1 MSNFLQFLGQQV
13 TTSFFL
19 NPFVLVILSVIFI
32 LLLFKWSSTLPS
44 TKHNSPPSPPKLPI
58 IGNLHQLGL
67 QPHRSLR
74 SLAQRHGPLM
84 LLHFGSVPT
93 LVVSSADAAR
103 EIMKTHDL
111 IFANRPK
118 SSMNEKLLYNYKDV
132 ASAPYGEY
140 WRQMKRVCVLHLLS
154 NKRVQ
159 SFRGVREE
167 ETSLMIQKIK
177 QSCYSSGSVN
187 LSEVFAKLTNDV
199 VCRVSLGRKYSG
211 WEEGGSK
218 FKELLGDFGELLGII
233 CVGDYIRW
241 LAWVSRVN
249 GLDARAEK
257 VATRLDNFL
266 EEVLEEHTNFQ
277 KKARSNGHVNTESED
292 QKDFVDVLLWIQKEN
307 VIGFPVERVGIK
319 ALILDVFAAGTDT
332 VYTVLEWA
340 MTELLRHPTAMKKVQ
355 IEVRGIST
363 GNEREVTEDDLD
375 KMHYLKAI
383 IKETF
388 RLHPPIPL
396 LVPREAT
403 QSVKLQGYDI
413 AAGTQVIVNAWA
425 IGRDPKSWDEPEEFH
440 PERFLS
446 TSIDVKGHD
455 FQLIP
460 FGAGRRSCPGIPFSL
475 TIIELV
481 LANLLQ
487 KFDWAL
493 PNEASGHDLDMS
505 ESIGIT
511 IHRKFPLTAVATPY
525 IF

>member
-1 MSNFLQFLGQQV
+1 
-13 TTSFFL
+13 
-19 NPFVLVILSVIFI
+19 
-32 LLLFKWSSTLPS
+32 
-44 TKHNSPPSPPKLPI
+44 
-58 IGNLHQLGL
+58 
-67 QPHRSLR
+67 
-74 SLAQRHGPLM
+74 
-84 LLHFGSVPT
+84 
-93 LVVSSADAAR
+93 
-103 EIMKTHDL
+103 
-111 IFANRPK
+111 
-118 SSMNEKLLYNYKDV
+118 
-132 ASAPYGEY
+132 
-140 WRQMKRVCVLHLLS
+140 MKRVCVLHLLS

-159 SFRGVREE
+159 SFRGVRVE

-187 LSEVFAKLTNDV
+187 LSEEGSIV
-199 VCRVSLGRKYSG
+199 GG
-211 WEEGGSK
+211 EEGGSK

-241 LAWVSRVN
+241 LACVIRVN

-257 VATRLDNFL
+257 VATQLDNFL
-266 EEVLEEHTNFQ
+266 EGLLEEHTNFQ
-277 KKARSNGHVNTESED
+277 KKARSNGHVNPENED
-292 QKDFVDVLLWIQKEN
+292 QTDFVDVLLWIQKEN

-319 ALILDVFAAGTDT
+319 ALILESKLDVFVARTDS

-375 KMHYLKAI
+375 KMHYLKAV

-396 LVPREAT
+396 L
-403 QSVKLQGYDI
+403 GYDI

-440 PERFLS
+440 PERFLT
-446 TSIDVKGHD
+446 TSIDA
-455 FQLIP
+455 FL
-460 FGAGRRSCPGIPFSL
+460 FAL

-487 KFDWAL
+487 KLDWAL

>member
-1 MSNFLQFLGQQV
+1 
-13 TTSFFL
+13 
-19 NPFVLVILSVIFI
+19 
-32 LLLFKWSSTLPS
+32 
-44 TKHNSPPSPPKLPI
+44 
-58 IGNLHQLGL
+58 
-67 QPHRSLR
+67 
-74 SLAQRHGPLM
+74 M

-103 EIMKTHDL
+103 EIMKTHGH

-118 SSMNEKLLYNYKDV
+118 SRMFEKLLYNYKDV
-132 ASAPYGEY
+132 VAAPYGEY
-140 WRQMKRVCVLHLLS
+140 WRQMKSVCVLHLLS

-177 QSCYSSGSVN
+177 QSCYSSGTVN
-187 LSEVFAKLTNDV
+187 LSELFAKLTNDV

-211 WEEGGSK
+211 GEEGESQ
-218 FKELLGDFGELLGII
+218 FKELLGDFGELFGIF
-233 CVGDYIRW
+233 CVGDYVRW

-257 VATRLDNFL
+257 MATRMDNFL
-266 EEVLEEHTNFQ
+266 EGVLEEHTNFQ
-277 KKARSNGHVNTESED
+277 KKIRSDGHVSPENED
-292 QKDFVDVLLWIQKEN
+292 QKDFVDVLLRIQKEN
-307 VIGFPVERVGIK
+307 VIGFPVERVSIK
-319 ALILDVFAAGTDT
+319 ALLQDVFAAGTDT
-332 VYTVLEWA
+332 VYIALEWA
-340 MTELLRHPTAMKKVQ
+340 MTELLRHPAAMKKVQ

-375 KMHYLKAI
+375 KMHYLKAV

-388 RLHPPIPL
+388 RLHPPVPL
-396 LVPREAT
+396 LVPREST

-413 AAGTQVIVNAWA
+413 AAGTKVIVNAWA

-440 PERFLS
+440 PERFLT

-460 FGAGRRSCPGIPFSL
+460 FGAGRRICPGIPFAL

-481 LANLLQ
+481 LANLVQ
-487 KFDWAL
+487 KFDWAF
-493 PNEASGHDLDMS
+493 PNEASGHDLAMS
-505 ESIGIT
+505 ESIGLS